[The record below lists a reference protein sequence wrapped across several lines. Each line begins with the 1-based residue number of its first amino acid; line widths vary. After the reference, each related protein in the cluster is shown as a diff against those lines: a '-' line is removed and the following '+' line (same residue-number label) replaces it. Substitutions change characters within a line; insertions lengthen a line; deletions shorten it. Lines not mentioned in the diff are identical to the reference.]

1 VKHAHDHYLPAAG
14 KHWLLPLYDPFVA
27 LFSRER
33 QWRGAIVDALD
44 LVPDD
49 LLVDVGCGTG
59 SLAIMAQTRVPRAR
73 VIGIDPDPNA
83 LERAR
88 RKAARK
94 DLRVEFKQGFG
105 DEIARILGDQRATK
119 LVSSFA
125 LHHMARDVQLATLAA
140 MREALAP
147 GGGIRIADFVGGH
160 FNASLQR
167 SLVDDLA
174 AHGFENARTIRTF
187 RVTFSKATLVGAE
200 RPRA

>member
-1 VKHAHDHYLPAAG
+1 MTHAHDHYLPAAG

-33 QWRGAIVDALD
+33 QWRGAIIDALE

-59 SLAIMAQTRVPRAR
+59 SLAIMAQVRVPRAR

-88 RKAARK
+88 RKAAHRG
-94 DLRVEFKQGFG
+94 LGIEFKQGFG
-105 DEIARILGDQRATK
+105 AETARILGDQRATK

-125 LHHMARDVQLATLAA
+125 LHHMARDVQLATLASL
-140 MREALAP
+140 REAVVP
-147 GGGIRIADFVGGH
+147 GGAIRIADFVGGH
-160 FNASLQR
+160 FNASVEGD
-167 SLVDDLA
+167 LVDDLA
-174 AHGFENARTIRTF
+174 AHGFEHARTIRNF
-187 RVTFSKATLVGAE
+187 RVAFSKATLVGAE
-200 RPRA
+200 RPRV